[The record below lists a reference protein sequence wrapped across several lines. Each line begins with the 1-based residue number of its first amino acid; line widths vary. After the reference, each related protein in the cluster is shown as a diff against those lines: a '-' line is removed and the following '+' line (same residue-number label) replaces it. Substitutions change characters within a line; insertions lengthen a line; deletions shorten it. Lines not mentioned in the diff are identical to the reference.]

1 MFDIKSY
8 TSVKGLE
15 EALEY
20 LKLSPEA
27 RILAGGTD
35 LLIRLREKKNS
46 DTDDGAEILDI
57 TGVDDLKHVY
67 LDEKND
73 LHIGPLQSFR
83 SLENNE
89 LVKDLMSGLSAAA
102 STVGGPQIR
111 AVATVG
117 GNLCNGVP
125 SADSAPILFCCNA
138 LLVLSSPEGE
148 RRVEIADFYKGAGR
162 VDIRRDEIL
171 SDIIIRRKDYEGYKA
186 HYMKFS
192 QREAMD
198 IATLGCALSV
208 HQEDGVLKDVRIAY
222 AVAGPTPR
230 RCPEA
235 EKVMKGLKIDDDKLD
250 LFSDLVK
257 KELLTRDSWR
267 GSKAFR
273 DHLAGVLARRGLEK
287 LTKGDCDHDHE
298 N

>member
-15 EALEY
+15 EALDC
-20 LKLSPEA
+20 LKAQTEA
-27 RILAGGTD
+27 RVLAGGTD
-35 LLIRLREKKNS
+35 LLIRLREGQYP
-46 DTDDGAEILDI
+46 DADIVDI
-57 TGVDDLKHVY
+57 TGLDELNHVY
-67 LDEKND
+67 LDGKND

-83 SLENNE
+83 SLENNG

-138 LLVLSSPEGE
+138 LLVLSSPSGE
-148 RRVEIADFYKGAGR
+148 RKVEIADFYKGAGK
-162 VDIRRDEIL
+162 VDIRQGEIL
-171 SDIIIRRKDYEGYKA
+171 SDIIIRREDYEGYKA

-208 HQEDGVLKDVRIAY
+208 RHEDGILKDVRIAY
-222 AVAGPTPR
+222 GVAGPTPR
-230 RCPEA
+230 RCPDA
-235 EKVMKGLKIDDDKLD
+235 EEMMKGLNLDEKMEEKLD
-250 LFSDLVK
+250 LFAELVK

>member
-8 TSVKGLE
+8 TSVANLE
-15 EALEY
+15 EALDY
-20 LKLSPEA
+20 LKVHPEA
-27 RILAGGTD
+27 KVLAGGTD
-35 LLIRLREKKNS
+35 LLIRLREGKYP
-46 DTDDGAEILDI
+46 DADDGVDVLDI
-57 TGVDDLKHVY
+57 TGLDDLNHVY
-67 LDEKND
+67 LDGKND

-89 LVKDLMSGLSAAA
+89 LVRDLMSGLSAAA

-111 AVATVG
+111 AVATLG

-138 LLVLSSPEGE
+138 LLVLTSPSGE
-148 RRVEIADFYKGAGR
+148 RKVEIAEFYKGAGK
-162 VDIRRDEIL
+162 VDLRQGEIL
-171 SDIIIRRKDYEGYKA
+171 TDIIIRREDYQGYKA

-192 QREAMD
+192 QREVMD

-208 HQEDGVLKDVRIAY
+208 KQKEGVLKDLRIAY
-222 AVAGPTPR
+222 GVAGPTPR
-230 RCPEA
+230 RCPDA
-235 EKVMKGLKIDDDKLD
+235 EEMMKGLNIDDDKLD
-250 LFSDLVK
+250 MFAELVK